1 MFAVAA
7 GIYVFLRWENEKIFH
22 IVTQIMETD
31 MNQVGK
37 RHSLTKGSLLVTSM
51 EIIITVR

>member
-7 GIYVFLRWENEKIFH
+7 GIYVFLRWENENIFH

-37 RHSLTKGSLLVTSM
+37 RHSLTKGSLSVTSM